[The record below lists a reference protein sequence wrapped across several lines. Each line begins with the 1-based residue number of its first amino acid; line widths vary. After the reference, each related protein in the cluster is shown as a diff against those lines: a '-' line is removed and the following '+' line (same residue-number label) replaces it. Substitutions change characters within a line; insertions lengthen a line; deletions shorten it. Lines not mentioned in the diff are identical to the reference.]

1 MDITPIIQT
10 LHNKTGKTIRVLKK
24 EITAGEKG
32 PIISKKVKSI
42 VYDSNLTPIS
52 CRETTWSK
60 GKIIQADV
68 YQKAGKE
75 GIVLKQGVDKNAR
88 KTILQHLNLEEIAT
102 AFLK

>member
-42 VYDSNLTPIS
+42 VYDRNLTPLS
-52 CRETTWSK
+52 CKETTWSR

-68 YQKAGKE
+68 YQKTGKE
-75 GIVLKQGVDKNAR
+75 GIVLKQGIGKNIK
-88 KTILQHLNLEEIAT
+88 KTILQHLNLEEIASN
-102 AFLK
+102 FLK

>member
-68 YQKAGKE
+68 YQKAGQE

-88 KTILQHLNLEEIAT
+88 KTILQHLNLEEIASN
-102 AFLK
+102 FLK